1 MLYKLYAHYTNI
13 LSLGNKPRFLLL
25 PFVLTRESLAKEKN
39 IMEILR
45 SVYQILQF
53 DFYTEIVHLNLT

>member
-25 PFVLTRESLAKEKN
+25 PFVLTRESLAKEKKNNGN
-39 IMEILR
+39 IKEC
-45 SVYQILQF
+45 VANF
-53 DFYTEIVHLNLT
+53 TV